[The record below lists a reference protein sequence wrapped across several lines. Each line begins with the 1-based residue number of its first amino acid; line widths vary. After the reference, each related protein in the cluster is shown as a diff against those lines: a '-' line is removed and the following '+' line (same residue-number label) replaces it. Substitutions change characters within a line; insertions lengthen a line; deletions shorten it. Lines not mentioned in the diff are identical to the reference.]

1 MENQETPVVTQE
13 QDEKA
18 KGVQNTLGVIR
29 VIEGLFNA
37 MRRASYPLETHDA
50 IVAGMNFLS
59 QFHSQLV
66 GQLPPGLVTEMRK
79 ANGVEAPEAPV
90 AEKQPEEATSG
101 QPA

>member
-1 MENQETPVVTQE
+1 MENQEMPVSTPE

-29 VIEGLFNA
+29 VVEGLFNA
-37 MRRASYPLETHDA
+37 MHRGTYPLQVHDA

-59 QFHSQLV
+59 QFHGQLIS
-66 GQLPPGLVTEMRK
+66 QLPPALVEELRK
-79 ANGVEAPEAPV
+79 AQGVPEAKK
-90 AEKQPEEATSG
+90 AEEATSG